1 MSLPMSQVST
11 VIMGPTGLFMYES
24 SNSIFRTSN
33 FAGHDSESFCVS
45 ELLIKIGELDL
56 GIEPLLCAI
65 VRSQPLVH

>member
-1 MSLPMSQVST
+1 
-11 VIMGPTGLFMYES
+11 MYES